1 MRVEGLA
8 VCAMT
13 GKEAGDYV
21 FFEEREFFFSSR

>member
-1 MRVEGLA
+1 MMVERLA

-21 FFEEREFFFSSR
+21 FFEEGESFFSSG